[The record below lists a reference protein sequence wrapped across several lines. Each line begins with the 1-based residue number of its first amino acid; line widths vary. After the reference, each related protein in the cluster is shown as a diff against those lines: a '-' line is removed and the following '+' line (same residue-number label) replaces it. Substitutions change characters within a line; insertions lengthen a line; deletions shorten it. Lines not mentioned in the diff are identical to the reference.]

1 MKHTLLFSTIAAIR
15 VKEADR
21 KITKDEINVLLNLKP
36 LQEIYDLAAPEKK
49 EQLLYK
55 DSLSLFQKIIVMRTM
70 RLDRSNDFLID
81 YVKAI
86 LGTEFTNPTMFNI
99 SDVFNQS
106 TSEEPGIIISAPM
119 KS

>member
-1 MKHTLLFSTIAAIR
+1 MKSMYYLISNHFKKFMTWQH
-15 VKEADR
+15 
-21 KITKDEINVLLNLKP
+21 LK
-36 LQEIYDLAAPEKK
+36 KK